1 MAYEVFGV
9 RVCLK
14 SKNADTA
21 DGSVF
26 SPQFCVASLACET
39 VILVINCLDM
49 ISVLEEY
56 GVVCGGRLRVH
67 SAGPCAYGGS
77 AQDIL
82 GEACNRGDGRSEY
95 LYLFT
100 VIMASFLGFLKRIRA
115 LNNPPRVPLST
126 ESAPIKFGILGA
138 ANIAPVALI
147 LPARSHAEV
156 EVYAV
161 AARDLAKAQAFAA
174 KHGIEKAYGGP
185 TAYQQLLD
193 DPRVAAVYNPLPNG
207 LHYEWT
213 MKALSAGKH
222 VLLEKPS
229 SDTAAET
236 REMFEYAEQKGLVLL
251 EAFHYRFH
259 PAVQRVKEILSSGE
273 LGAIKHVEAR
283 MAIPRGFIKD
293 DDIRFNY
300 ELGGGAMMDMGCY
313 TMDCLRYMTGS
324 EPTSVTSAKP
334 DLFPSKTQSPSLV
347 DQGMTAELTFPNDVT
362 GSLFCHLRHPP
373 SYYIIPKM
381 PEFLFEAE
389 CEGGELKFFIF
400 ALPNIYHYIE
410 VSTKTSKDGQ
420 ERKKRVEKVYKPTQ
434 EDWSGE
440 DWWSTYRYQLE
451 AFVNKVKGRKPQT
464 WITGDDAVANMG
476 GIEKVYEKSGLGLR
490 PASEFKL
497 PVL

>member
-1 MAYEVFGV
+1 
-9 RVCLK
+9 
-14 SKNADTA
+14 
-21 DGSVF
+21 
-26 SPQFCVASLACET
+26 
-39 VILVINCLDM
+39 
-49 ISVLEEY
+49 
-56 GVVCGGRLRVH
+56 
-67 SAGPCAYGGS
+67 
-77 AQDIL
+77 
-82 GEACNRGDGRSEY
+82 
-95 LYLFT
+95 
-100 VIMASFLGFLKRIRA
+100 MASFVGFLKRIKA
-115 LNNPPRVPLST
+115 MNNPPRVPLST

-138 ANIAPVALI
+138 ANIAPSALI

-156 EVYAV
+156 EIYAV
-161 AARDLAKAQAFAA
+161 AARNLEKAQAFAA

-185 TAYQQLLD
+185 TAYQQLMIFPSAELLD
-193 DPRVAAVYNPLPNG
+193 DPRVVAVYNPLPNG

-229 SDTAAET
+229 ADTAAET

-283 MAIPRGFIKD
+283 MAIFRGLMKD

-313 TMDCLRYMTGS
+313 TMNCLRYMTGS
-324 EPTSVTSAKP
+324 EPTSVTSATP

-347 DQGMTAELTFPNDVT
+347 DGGMTAELSFPNDVT

-373 SYYIIPKM
+373 SYFIVPKM
-381 PEFLFEAE
+381 PELLFKAE
-389 CEGGELKFFIF
+389 CEGGELKLFNFV
-400 ALPNIYHYIE
+400 LPTAYHYIE
-410 VSTKTSKDGQ
+410 VTTKTGQDGKG
-420 ERKKRVEKVYKPTQ
+420 RKKRIEKVYKPAQ
-434 EDWSGE
+434 DGWPGE

-451 AFVNKVKGRKPQT
+451 AFVNKVKGRTPQT
-464 WITGDDAVANMG
+464 WLAADDAVANMEA
-476 GIEKVYEKSGLGLR
+476 IEKVYEKSGLGVR
-490 PASEFKL
+490 PASKFKL